1 MSSGDKHKKATAP
14 PPFDPEA
21 YARDASRRPTPK
33 GLGAGG
39 GPLPPPPPPVR
50 PPAPTLTNEE
60 ELEIARVRSMSLSER
75 PTGSSS
81 ASLLSLANANASL
94 AGLPVPPSTHGS
106 GDSSFATGDASS
118 EGAASGSEPAA
129 APADDPVAEMRDRFS
144 LGDYSGALV
153 IAESLLD
160 DDPAHAEAL
169 RFAENCRSVLTQ
181 MYTARIGPLDRVPIV
196 LVPRDQLR
204 WLSIDHRAGF
214 VLSHV
219 DGVSTLEMILDVSG
233 MPMLD
238 VLRILFELV
247 EQRVIAFR

>member
-1 MSSGDKHKKATAP
+1 MSTGDKHKKATAP
-14 PPFDPEA
+14 PPFDPEE

-39 GPLPPPPPPVR
+39 GPLPPVPPPR

-60 ELEIARVRSMSLSER
+60 ELEVARVRSMSLSER
-75 PTGSSS
+75 PTASSS
-81 ASLLSLANANASL
+81 ASLLSLANANASV
-94 AGLPVPPSTHGS
+94 AGLPAPPSTR
-106 GDSSFATGDASS
+106 GDVGVAPSDP
-118 EGAASGSEPAA
+118 SEPGADAPHAA
-129 APADDPVAEMRDRFS
+129 TSPDPEAEMRDRFS

-153 IAESLLD
+153 IAEALLE
-160 DDPAHAEAL
+160 DDPSHAEAL

-196 LVPRDQLR
+196 LIPRDQLR

-219 DGVSTLEMILDVSG
+219 DGVSSLEMILDVSG

-238 VLRILFELV
+238 VLRILYELV